1 MAQAKSMR
9 GQHAAS
15 FKGNNKKNNNNRSK
29 EGDFHALV
37 AQAKDVMQKLAKSTK
52 KHQAKANKKRKRD
65 DSDSEA
71 ESDKNFDPDSFHLD
85 LDETSLNDS
94 GSDINA
100 DDIDLGD
107 DNVSVE

>member
-9 GQHAAS
+9 GQHAAA

-29 EGDFHALV
+29 DGDFHALV

-52 KHQAKANKKRKRD
+52 SHHAKTSKKRKRD
-65 DSDSEA
+65 DSDSET

-85 LDETSLNDS
+85 LEETSLNAS
-94 GSDINA
+94 ASDTNE
-100 DDIDLGD
+100 DDIDSGD